1 MVLSQVL
8 TSFGVFK
15 IFDRLGQIPGFFPTE
30 SLTQVIARQG
40 AGEKAQRKSHRE
52 TQFPC
57 VAQSMG

>member
-8 TSFGVFK
+8 TSIAFFK
-15 IFDRLGQIPGFFPTE
+15 IFDRSGQIPGFFSTE

-40 AGEKAQRKSHRE
+40 AGEKAHRKSHRE
-52 TQFPC
+52 TPFPS

>member
-8 TSFGVFK
+8 TSLGFFK
-15 IFDRLGQIPGFFPTE
+15 IFDGLGQIPGFFPTE

-40 AGEKAQRKSHRE
+40 AGEKAHRKSHRE
-52 TQFPC
+52 TPFPF